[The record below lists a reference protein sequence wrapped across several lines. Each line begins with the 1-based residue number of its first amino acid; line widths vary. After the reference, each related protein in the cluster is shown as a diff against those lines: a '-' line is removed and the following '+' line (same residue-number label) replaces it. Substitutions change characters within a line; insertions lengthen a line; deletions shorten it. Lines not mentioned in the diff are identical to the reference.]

1 MQKFKLPNLQWDG
14 PEDLEIS
21 LPDTWDV
28 DVCNI
33 AGYNRPALSDEQIN
47 TVVRN
52 PIGMS
57 PLREMAKGKENVVIL
72 FDDLTRGTKPANIV
86 PHILAELAEAGI
98 PDENIR
104 FICAAGAHAPLDRM
118 SLVKKL
124 GEDVVRQY
132 AVYNH
137 NAFDSCMHVGTTSYG
152 TEVYVNAEY
161 MQCDLKIAVA
171 SMVPHPFAV
180 FGGGGKIILPGIC
193 SMETMMANH
202 SIPMGGDERSNWEIN
217 TRRLDMEEAAALAG
231 LDMLFE
237 GILNGWGQTSSLY
250 AGALDVVRDAAIQ
263 EAKEHYLAKRVKD
276 MDIIILNAYVKASE
290 SGTAMRI
297 AQGATAAQNAD
308 VVMIGNPT
316 EGPVLHYLMG
326 NWGKFTAEQYRKYK
340 LPIRGNLVP
349 QKNTKKSPYRTI
361 NFSQYPVGVSK
372 ARGGTILD
380 NWQDVLKLLVEA
392 HPRKAKVAL
401 YPNATIAY
409 LGQS

>member
-1 MQKFKLPNLQWDG
+1 MQKYMLPNLQWDG
-14 PEDLEIS
+14 PEELEIS
-21 LPDTWDV
+21 LPDAWDV

-33 AGYNRPALSDEQIN
+33 AGYDRPALSDEQID

-52 PIGMS
+52 PIGMK
-57 PLREMAKGKENVVIL
+57 PLRDIARGKKNAVIL

-98 PDENIR
+98 ADENIR
-104 FICAAGAHAPLDRM
+104 FICALGAHAPLDRM

-124 GEDVVRQY
+124 GEDVVKKY

-137 NAFDSCMHVGTTSYG
+137 NPFDSCVHVGTTSYG

-161 MQCDLKIAVA
+161 MQCDLKISVA
-171 SMVPHPFAV
+171 SMVPHPFTV

-202 SIPMGGDERSNWEIN
+202 CIPMGGDERSDWDIN

-231 LDMLFE
+231 LDMLVE
-237 GILNGWGQTSSLY
+237 CILNGWGQTCSLY
-250 AGALDVVRDAAIQ
+250 AGALDDVRDAAAK
-263 EAKEHYLAKRVKD
+263 EAKEHYLAKRVTD
-276 MDIIILNAYVKASE
+276 MDIIILNAYIKASE
-290 SGTAMRI
+290 AGTAARI

-308 VVMIGNPT
+308 VVMIGNPA

-326 NWGKFTAEQYRKYK
+326 SWGKLPAEQYRKYK
-340 LPIRGNLVP
+340 INRPVSMVP
-349 QKNTKKSPYRTI
+349 KSTPEYRTI

-372 ARGGTILD
+372 SRDSLFCD
-380 NWQDVLKLLVEA
+380 NWTDVLKLLTDS
-392 HPRKAKVAL
+392 HSGKAKVAL

-409 LGQS
+409 LGGF